1 MWGQIR
7 DRFRTACAF
16 AGFVRLGI
24 LATVVNPSNPDK
36 GEKRYLLEVP
46 ATHNENGPC
55 GRVEMPEVDFTDA
68 AISARRIFVS
78 KSVRS

>member
-1 MWGQIR
+1 
-7 DRFRTACAF
+7 
-16 AGFVRLGI
+16 
-24 LATVVNPSNPDK
+24 VNPSNPDK